1 MDNLEKG
8 CIISTNI
15 LNPSYMDQPI
25 DKKSK
30 KRKKGKKRILRFSKS
45 GIPLHM
51 LDDIQ
56 IQELDPDEL
65 TEIREEESN
74 F

>member
-25 DKKSK
+25 D
-30 KRKKGKKRILRFSKS
+30 KKGKKRILRFSKS

>member
-1 MDNLEKG
+1 
-8 CIISTNI
+8 
-15 LNPSYMDQPI
+15 MDQPI
-25 DKKSK
+25 D
-30 KRKKGKKRILRFSKS
+30 KKGKKRILRFSKS